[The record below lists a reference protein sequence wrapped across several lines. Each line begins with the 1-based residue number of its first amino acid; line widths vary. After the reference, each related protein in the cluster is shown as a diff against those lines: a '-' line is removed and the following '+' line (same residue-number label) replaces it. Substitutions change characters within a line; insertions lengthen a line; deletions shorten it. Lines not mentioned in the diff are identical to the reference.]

1 MPSDES
7 FVYITARPPLQ
18 RRFSAISITR
28 LLLQSTFTMG
38 VKTSEGGVPTYWGCS
53 GRKLQMLITTVA
65 TTDFLLFGYDQGV
78 MSGIISAPAFVA
90 RFPEVTQDEK
100 YQTWEGFI
108 VSIYAVGCFFGAC
121 FILQLG
127 DWLGRRKSIFI
138 GAWTMIIGVIIQVT
152 AVPKTGGVPGQSV
165 GATAQFIVGRFLT
178 GIGNGINT
186 STVPTYQ
193 AECSKSHNRGKL
205 ICIEG
210 GNVAIGT
217 LIAYWI
223 DYGCLYGPDELTWRF
238 PIAFQCVFA
247 IIVLILT
254 LGLPESPRWLM
265 SKDRTDEARV
275 ILASLADKP
284 VEDEEVILQQN
295 VIADAIRLSG
305 GDGHSTPIKVLM
317 TGGKTQHLRRLLLG
331 AGSQMM
337 QQLSGCNAVIY
348 YFPILFEQNV
358 GTSHQTSLL
367 LGGINMIVYS
377 LFATTSWFA
386 VERVG
391 RRKLFLIGTV
401 GQCLSMVLAFG
412 ALVPS
417 GINVPAD
424 EIPPEAREAAKGAAV
439 GLFTYIAFFGA
450 TWLPLPWLYP
460 AEINPLRTRAK
471 ANALSTTS
479 NWIWNFFIVMIT
491 PVLIASINWG
501 TYLFFAILNAL
512 FIPILYFLY
521 PETAGRSL
529 EEIDLIFAKGF
540 LENKSYV
547 TAAQEL
553 PKIADHEV
561 DARAREFGFVSS
573 DDEGPMTKPKEDRD
587 LEKAE
592 GINTNPGGLA
602 A

>member
-1 MPSDES
+1 MIPSVWRCIDA
-7 FVYITARPPLQ
+7 YITVWPPLL
-18 RRFSAISITR
+18 RPFSATSQTRLSIEISI
-28 LLLQSTFTMG
+28 TMG
-38 VKTSEGGVPTYWGCS
+38 VKTSEGGVPTYWGTS
-53 GRKLQMLITTVA
+53 GRRLQILITTVA

-78 MSGIISAPAFVA
+78 MSGIISSDAFVD
-90 RFPEVTQDEK
+90 RFPEVDQDHQ
-100 YQTWEGFI
+100 YRTWEGFI

-138 GAWTMIIGVIIQVT
+138 GAWTMIIGVIIQIT
-152 AVPKTGGVPGQSV
+152 CVPATRGIPGQSV

-223 DYGCLYGPDELTWRF
+223 DFGCLYGPPELTWRF
-238 PIAFQCVFA
+238 PIAFQLVFA
-247 IIVLILT
+247 LIVLGLT

-265 SKDRTDEARV
+265 TKDRPDEARV
-275 ILASLADKP
+275 ILASLAGKP
-284 VEDEEVILQQN
+284 VEDEEVSLQLN
-295 VIADAIRLSG
+295 VISDAIRASG
-305 GDGHSTPIKVLM
+305 GDGHSTPIKVLF

-348 YFPILFEQNV
+348 YFPILFQNSIDV
-358 GTSHQTSLL
+358 SHQMALL

-377 LFATTSWFA
+377 IFATTSWYF

-391 RRKLFLIGTV
+391 RRKLFIIGTV
-401 GQCLSMVLAFG
+401 GQCLSMCITFG
-412 ALVPS
+412 AL
-417 GINVPAD
+417 
-424 EIPPEAREAAKGAAV
+424 IPGDPESAKGAAV

-479 NWIWNFFIVMIT
+479 NWIWNFFI
-491 PVLIASINWG
+491 G
-501 TYLFFAILNAL
+501 
-512 FIPILYFLY
+512 
-521 PETAGRSL
+521 
-529 EEIDLIFAKGF
+529 
-540 LENKSYV
+540 
-547 TAAQEL
+547 EL
-553 PKIADHEV
+553 
-561 DARAREFGFVSS
+561 S
-573 DDEGPMTKPKEDRD
+573 
-587 LEKAE
+587 
-592 GINTNPGGLA
+592 
-602 A
+602 